1 MQKFFLGHLNQ
12 HKGITE
18 VFSNSPG
25 LVYFL
30 VALALYIYWKIC
42 DLLLGPKRV
51 ANLGPSM
58 QRDVLAA
65 LTSVFIPVKAA
76 CGYQYQDLFANASVL
91 ETTKQIHVNAN
102 QLFKNLVNGNLE
114 TRSTEDIS
122 LLLQGK
128 LLVYGWNVQLL
139 FSSKWQI
146 VIFGWILGQYMR
158 VHNFRYPR
166 IFEDSS
172 PARVDMD
179 HLPSGEKEKVID
191 GFAQLRTGD
200 SIVLEFTSVAD
211 HIKWPSQHFIG
222 CAIPFL
228 PTNKCICTQQHPERF
243 SALLYSLQDYMTLLV
258 RQGVVISNL
267 TNISAKRRHIL
278 EKRAED
284 FAINKEWRNAFI
296 AHHNIACWRATRLK
310 LLWEAGLLASGLVTR
325 WRLTVTKAV
334 LQKK

>member
-158 VHNFRYPR
+158 VHNVNNLHR
-166 IFEDSS
+166 ID
-172 PARVDMD
+172 
-179 HLPSGEKEKVID
+179 L
-191 GFAQLRTGD
+191 
-200 SIVLEFTSVAD
+200 VLTTD
-211 HIKWPSQHFIG
+211 
-222 CAIPFL
+222 
-228 PTNKCICTQQHPERF
+228 
-243 SALLYSLQDYMTLLV
+243 
-258 RQGVVISNL
+258 
-267 TNISAKRRHIL
+267 
-278 EKRAED
+278 
-284 FAINKEWRNAFI
+284 
-296 AHHNIACWRATRLK
+296 
-310 LLWEAGLLASGLVTR
+310 
-325 WRLTVTKAV
+325 
-334 LQKK
+334 